1 MGEKRAMEDKNTK
14 IAKAATEALV
24 PLFSFFVLL
33 FMLVATPLFG
43 TMLSK
48 GDGIIRTVAT
58 GMIIILVLVMVT
70 LLVIAVVKLTW
81 LFMIAT
87 GRDDSEEG
95 RKVLNVCEVIHIF
108 TSNGITIFM
117 GLVIGIFAVLGIING
132 PSTMNEDDVMGLYIV
147 CGIFVVAGLLCIIS
161 GIRSIAKRLKNRK
174 KSG

>member
-1 MGEKRAMEDKNTK
+1 MEDKNTK

-70 LLVIAVVKLTW
+70 LLVVAVVKLTW
-81 LFMIAT
+81 LFMIST

-95 RKVLNVCEVIHIF
+95 RKVFNVCEVIHIF

-117 GLVIGIFAVLGIING
+117 GLVIGIFAVLGIINV
-132 PSTMNEDDVMGLYIV
+132 PASMKEDEVMGLYIV
-147 CGIFVVAGLLCIIS
+147 CGIFVVSGIVMVIA
-161 GIRSIAKRLKNRK
+161 GIRSIVKRLKNRK
-174 KSG
+174 KAE

>member
-1 MGEKRAMEDKNTK
+1 MEDKNTK

-70 LLVIAVVKLTW
+70 LLVVAVVKLTW

-132 PSTMNEDDVMGLYIV
+132 PASMKEDEVMGLYIV
-147 CGIFVVAGLLCIIS
+147 CGIFVVSGIVMVIA
-161 GIRSIAKRLKNRK
+161 GIRSIVKRLKNRK
-174 KSG
+174 KAE